1 FADGRDRIRDGGLDR
16 DVADLRG
23 LDLVKVGADFE
34 RDLRDHLDQSLE
46 LLVAR
51 NEIGLGIDLNDDALD
66 ARRLHADQALRR
78 DTAGFFRGFR
88 QTLFAQPIDRRL
100 HVAFVLGERLL
111 AVPHAD
117 AGQFA
122 QVLDHRRCDRCHRC
136 VSFACQGDRG
146 AALAASP
153 PFTTSN
159 EVNWKLVAGRFRPAR
174 SNYSAS
180 AVIALAWATQPS
192 ARDGSPTSSPILWAV
207 S

>member
-1 FADGRDRIRDGGLDR
+1 MFSPMVAIASAMAVSTVTLPTFAALILSRSAPTSSATCAIILTSPWNCS
-16 DVADLRG
+16 LRATKS
-23 LDLVKVGADFE
+23 V
-34 RDLRDHLDQSLE
+34 SE
-46 LLVAR
+46 LTSTTTPLMPA
-51 NEIGLGIDLNDDALD
+51 A
-66 ARRLHADQALRR
+66 QAPRR

-88 QTLFAQPIDRRL
+88 QALFAQPIDRRL

-111 AVPHAD
+111 AVHHAD
-117 AGQFA
+117 AGRFA

-153 PFTTSN
+153 PSTTSN